1 MSRRAWSAHL
11 AAVLGYV
18 CVAVLFS
25 WPLLPHITTHLTGDP
40 GGDTGVYVWNQWVFQ
55 HEARIE
61 QRNPLT
67 TEQIFSLTGRPVDL
81 TQHNYTLFSNL
92 LALPFVGALGTV
104 ATFNLVY
111 LATVVLTAWMT
122 FVLARRVTGGAT
134 FEAWLAGLAFAWA
147 PLLVARSTG
156 HFSLVAAAPL
166 AAFLWSVH
174 RLERSER
181 LGDSILAGVT
191 VAWAAS
197 CDAYYAVYC
206 ALIAALYIASRLLRL
221 EWRPGRTRA
230 PGIWLLDFAILLA
243 GGLVVGLIAGRGGR
257 FELFGI
263 PVSVRGLYAPVLM
276 LTLLVV
282 ARVVVY
288 LHPRLQPGTLP
299 SWRAIGLAATAG
311 LAGVTVLSP
320 TIYGAAQRVMDGSW
334 VSPPTYWRSSPRGV
348 DLLALVAP
356 NPSHPLVR
364 WVAGYQQET
373 APTVFVEFTAA
384 IGLVVLAVIAV
395 GAWRA
400 GLRARGWFSMFAV
413 FAALSLGPFV
423 HVGGANTFVPGP
435 WALLRYVPVVN
446 LTRMPGRF
454 AIVAALCASVLFAL
468 ALKAIGE
475 RWPHRRR
482 QILAA
487 VTLLLAFELL
497 PSPRPLYSAYIPSIY
512 QTIRADTRPVRI
524 LELPFGI
531 RDGVSSEGNFS
542 ARYQFNQTAHEK
554 KLIGGYLSRV
564 SSRRFRE
571 IRSSPMLAGLLT
583 LSEGRDLPAA
593 ETTALIASAPAFID
607 RARLAWVVIHP
618 SRTPPAL
625 AAFAVK
631 AFDLER
637 IAADGDAVL
646 YRPRGAS
653 PMPSA
658 MSIPGPGA
666 D

>member
-1 MSRRAWSAHL
+1 MPRRAWFSHL

-18 CVAVLFS
+18 CVAVAFS
-25 WPLLPHITTHLTGDP
+25 WPLLPNITTHLTGDP

-61 QRNPLT
+61 HRNPLT
-67 TEQIFSLTGRPVDL
+67 TQQIFSMTGRPVDL

-92 LALPFVGALGTV
+92 LALPLAGVLGTV

-122 FVLARRVTGGAT
+122 FVLARRVTEGAT
-134 FEAWLAGLAFAWA
+134 VEAWLAGLAFAWA
-147 PLLVARSTG
+147 PVLVARSTG

-166 AAFLWSVH
+166 AAFIWSLH
-174 RLERSER
+174 RVERSER
-181 LGDSILAGVT
+181 LGDSILAGVS

-206 ALIAALYIASRLLRL
+206 LLIAAIYVTSRLLRL
-221 EWRPGRTRA
+221 EWRPGRGA
-230 PGIWLLDFAILLA
+230 PGRWLLDLSILLV

-257 FELFGI
+257 FEIFGL
-263 PVSVRGLYAPVLM
+263 PVSVRGLYAPVFL
-276 LTLLVV
+276 LTALVI

-288 LHPRLQPGTLP
+288 LHPHVLTEGLP
-299 SWRAIGLAATAG
+299 RPRTVGLTVAAG
-311 LAGVTVLSP
+311 LAGMVMLSP
-320 TIYGAAQRVMDGSW
+320 TLYGAAQRVMDGSW

-364 WVAGYQQET
+364 WFAGYQQET
-373 APTVFVEFTAA
+373 APTVFVEYTAA
-384 IGLVVLAVIAV
+384 LGLVVVAVVALAV
-395 GAWRA
+395 WRA
-400 GLRARGWFSMFAV
+400 GLRSRGWFWTLGI

-423 HVGGANTFVPGP
+423 HVAGVNTFVPGP
-435 WALLRYVPVVN
+435 WALLRYVPVVS

-454 AIVAALCASVLFAL
+454 AVVAALCASIVFAM

-482 QILAA
+482 QLLAGVA
-487 VTLLLAFELL
+487 VLLAFELL
-497 PSPRPLYSAYIPSIY
+497 PAPRPLYSAYIPSVY
-512 QTIRADTRPVRI
+512 ETVRADPRPVRI

-542 ARYQFNQTAHEK
+542 ARYQFNQTRHEK
-554 KLIGGYLSRV
+554 RLIGGYLSRV

-571 IRSSPMLAGLLT
+571 IRESPTLTGLLT
-583 LSEGRDLPAA
+583 LSEGRTLTPEDEARLMAR
-593 ETTALIASAPAFID
+593 APAFIE
-607 RARLAWVVIHP
+607 RAGLAWVVIHP
-618 SRTPPAL
+618 SQTPPAL
-625 AAFAVK
+625 AAFAIR
-631 AFDLER
+631 AFDLEWV
-637 IAADGDAVL
+637 AADGDAVL
-646 YRPRGAS
+646 YRTRGY
-653 PMPSA
+653 PPPPS
-658 MSIPGPGA
+658 SSTSSS